1 MSLSPNLSIIL
12 SGGFLRNT
20 DPAGK
25 VRGQEGLLGLP
36 HPGVQARDA
45 AKARHQRI
53 NVPQLGGNPEPESV
67 LRPFRAPLH
76 PAEAPEPA
84 PPAADVLLEEKVG
97 RILVN
102 GYPTGV
108 EVCDAMVHGG
118 PYPATSD
125 ARGTSVG
132 TLAIDRFLRPVCY
145 QNYPDSLL
153 PDALKNA
160 NPLGIQRLVDGKPSR
175 DAI

>member
-1 MSLSPNLSIIL
+1 MVPVLEQK
-12 SGGFLRNT
+12 
-20 DPAGK
+20 AG
-25 VRGQEGLLGLP
+25 RLLL
-36 HPGVQARDA
+36 
-45 AKARHQRI
+45 
-53 NVPQLGGNPEPESV
+53 
-67 LRPFRAPLH
+67 
-76 PAEAPEPA
+76 
-84 PPAADVLLEEKVG
+84 
-97 RILVN
+97 N

-153 PDALKNA
+153 PQALQDA
-160 NPLGIQRLVDGKPSR
+160 NPLGIQRLVNGKSSR
-175 DAI
+175 NPLA